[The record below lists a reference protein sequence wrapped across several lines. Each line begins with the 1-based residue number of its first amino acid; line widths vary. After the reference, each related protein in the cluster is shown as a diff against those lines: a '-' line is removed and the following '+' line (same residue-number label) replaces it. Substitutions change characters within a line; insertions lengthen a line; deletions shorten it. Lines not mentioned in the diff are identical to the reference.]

1 MQSTGNLQD
10 PYLNELY
17 RHTKPSTAYRQSI
30 ESPVYRLSEAM
41 FGSLLASYVIG
52 FIGLIA
58 SQLVELHQK
67 SGVMNV
73 PLSGIQY
80 TNVLLTGVQYTFIS
94 VAFAYLTASL
104 YLTYHAGILTMHLP
118 LSRLGFDFALSLA
131 QPICFGFSMLFPGW
145 FPVLLGVL
153 LLAVC
158 YRQNHG
164 HKELARSFYK
174 YICERQSSGEEK
186 FDRDE
191 VTDEGK
197 AETFRE
203 DFATLLEDKKKYK
216 ELSGWR
222 PVSIRVK
229 IFSLLI
235 ILVGLAIW
243 YLAPGESTI
252 DSWLR
257 ENWHLPPDS
266 HWEQLHWE
274 QLSITVESLLVGCFV
289 IWRGHGILRD
299 RATFLYVRKRAA
311 TKTKKADKASSKTPV
326 APTEEE
332 MSQVNQQFIELL
344 DALDKLVP
352 AEEETNQMDQ
362 QYMELLGALNNLC

>member
-1 MQSTGNLQD
+1 MQPTGNLLD

-17 RHTKPSTAYRQSI
+17 QRTKPSTAYRQSI

-58 SQLVELHQK
+58 SQLAELHK
-67 SGVMNV
+67 NGVINV
-73 PLSGIQY
+73 PLSAIQY
-80 TNVLLTGVQYTFIS
+80 TNILLPGIQYTFIS

-131 QPICFGFSMLFPGW
+131 QPICFGFSMLFPEL

-158 YRQNHG
+158 YRQNNG
-164 HKELARSFYK
+164 HKELARSFFN

-197 AETFRE
+197 VEAFRE
-203 DFATLLEDKKKYK
+203 NFAALLENKKKYK

-222 PVSIRVK
+222 PVNSRVK

-243 YLAPGESTI
+243 YLVPDQLKI

-266 HWEQLHWE
+266 LWSRLPWAQLP
-274 QLSITVESLLVGCFV
+274 ITVESVLVGYFV
-289 IWRGHGILRD
+289 IWRGRGILRD
-299 RATFLYVRKRAA
+299 RATFLYIRKRTA
-311 TKTKKADKASSKTPV
+311 TKTKKLFENS
-326 APTEEE
+326 
-332 MSQVNQQFIELL
+332 
-344 DALDKLVP
+344 
-352 AEEETNQMDQ
+352 
-362 QYMELLGALNNLC
+362 